1 MKRREDGTIDPTWVA
16 QEAIR
21 RLEDAPNAEARQVS
35 ELMVTAIKLIQD
47 GLDLGQLK
55 LLNRAMKEMR
65 YSYKVFNDY
74 PDVRKVSIFGS
85 ARTPEDHPDYRSAH
99 TFGKKLA
106 ERGWMAITG
115 AGDGIMKAGH
125 EGPTRESS
133 FGLRIRLP
141 FETTANDVIEGDPKL
156 INFRYFF
163 TRKLMFVSHSDAIA
177 VYPGGFGTQDELFES
192 LTLIQTGKSEIMPV
206 VLLQGEDVDYWQRW
220 EIGVTDNLLERGWIS
235 PEDPGLYYIAPDE
248 DSAIEHIL
256 RFYRRFDS
264 SRYVHDRFVMR
275 LKSPLAPDQIE
286 ELAREFD
293 SIIKPGTLEQSGPLK
308 GEKTDLELTRL
319 HFMHRRYS
327 FGTLRRMINRV
338 NDFPME
344 NGE

>member
-1 MKRREDGTIDPTWVA
+1 MKRRDDGTIDPAWVA
-16 QEAIR
+16 EEAAM
-21 RLEDAPNAEARQVS
+21 RLQDAPGPEARQVG
-35 ELMVTAIKLIQD
+35 ELMVTAIKLVED

-65 YSYKVFNDY
+65 YSYKIFNDY
-74 PDVRKVSIFGS
+74 PGVRKVSIFGS
-85 ARTPEDHPDYRSAH
+85 ARTPPDHPDYRSAH
-99 TFGKKLA
+99 TFGRKLA
-106 ERGWMAITG
+106 EKGWMAITG

-125 EGPTRESS
+125 EGPSREAS

-141 FETTANDVIEGDPKL
+141 FETSANDVIEGDPKL
-156 INFRYFF
+156 INFKYFF
-163 TRKLMFVSHSDAIA
+163 TRKLMFVSNSDAIA

-220 EIGVTDNLLERGWIS
+220 ERGITDNLLERGWIS

-248 DSAIEHIL
+248 DSGIRHIL
-256 RFYRRFDS
+256 RFYRRFQS
-264 SRYVHDRFVMR
+264 SRYVRDRFVMR
-275 LKSPLAPDQIE
+275 LKQPLEPGQVE
-286 ELAREFD
+286 ELARDFD
-293 SIIKPGTLEQSGPLK
+293 SIIKPGTLQQSGPLK

-319 HFMHRRYS
+319 HFEHRRYS
-327 FGTLRRMINRV
+327 FGTLRQLIDRV

-344 NGE
+344 GDE